1 MDSRSWNVP
10 FNQEVL
16 ESELDRIYGHLM
28 YIEDYS

>member
-1 MDSRSWNVP
+1 MDRSWNVP